1 MIGFQNRLVTMSDLE
16 FFLKNCTRHI
26 KKFAI
31 EEKNA
36 QIYINIEFG
45 FWYGLFFGRK
55 TKNWISN
62 SIDNYKPIGCSV
74 TLTLANRLT
83 L

>member
-1 MIGFQNRLVTMSDLE
+1 MIFSNRIVTKSDLE
-16 FFLKNCTRHI
+16 YFLKNCTRHI

-36 QIYINIEFG
+36 QIYIIIEFN

-55 TKNWISN
+55 TKNWIMN
-62 SIDNYKPIGCSV
+62 LIDEYKPIGCLV
-74 TLTLANRLT
+74 TLTLQNRLT